1 VLVAG
6 PVAALPPAGLDQD
19 DKTLVV
25 FRPGMDF
32 LDVVAA
38 ADTVGGRVVWRDA
51 GEGVW
56 LIGVGPNARPATLY
70 RHGALLVAAGPFA
83 VGCLSWTR
91 L

>member
-6 PVAALPPAGLDQD
+6 RVAALPQAGLDQD

-51 GEGVW
+51 GEGVCP
-56 LIGVGPNARPATLY
+56 IAVGPNARPATLY

>member
-6 PVAALPPAGLDQD
+6 PVAALPPAGIGQD
-19 DKTLVV
+19 DTTLVV
-25 FRPGMDF
+25 FPPGMDF